1 MPHHLAFAIMPAHGH
16 VNPTLPLV
24 EELTRRGHRVS
35 YLTGEGW
42 RDAVEAAGAE
52 FVPVPDGLPAGG
64 PPPNFDDGVRTAR
77 TMLERFLGAAEEAA
91 PETLRALQE
100 DPPEAVFYDMLTWSA
115 RAVAERIGVPA
126 VQVCPSFASNEHFSL
141 LTRFLGDVDLQDPLL
156 EDVRGAYAEFGRRLG
171 VPVDITHVLRSPPQG
186 LNLVFLPKEFQLS
199 GETFDDRFVFL
210 GPSAP
215 GVRQEFAEWRPPAS
229 GEPVLFVSLGT
240 GPLNQNPEF
249 FRTAVRALGGS
260 DWHVAMAVGDRLDI
274 AELGEIPDNFEVRP
288 FFPQPT
294 VLRHA
299 TAFLSHAG
307 MNSAMESLY
316 HEVPMI
322 TVPQMPE
329 QEANADRVEEL
340 GLGRRLR
347 EITAGRLRALV
358 DEVSA
363 DEGVRAKLAE
373 LGPVVR
379 SGGGA
384 GLGADAVEKYLAG
397 L

>member
-35 YLTGEGW
+35 YLTGEAWQGP
-42 RDAVEAAGAE
+42 VEAAGAE

-64 PPPNFDDGVRTAR
+64 PPPSFDDGVNTVR
-77 TMLERFLGAAEEAA
+77 TMLERFLDAAKESV
-91 PETLRALQE
+91 PETLRVLRE
-100 DPPEAVFYDMLTWSA
+100 DPPDALFYDMLTWSA
-115 RAVAERIGVPA
+115 RAAADRAGVPA
-126 VQVCPSFASNEHFSL
+126 VQLCPSFASNEHFSL
-141 LTRFLGDVDLQDPLL
+141 LGRFLGDVDMQDPRLD
-156 EDVRGAYAEFGRRLG
+156 EVRGQYAEFARWLG
-171 VPVDITHVLRSPPQG
+171 APVEITHVFGALPQA
-186 LNLVFLPKEFQLS
+186 LNLVFLPKEFQLHN
-199 GETFDDRFVFL
+199 ETFDDRFVFL
-210 GPSAP
+210 GPSL
-215 GVRQEFAEWRPPAS
+215 GVRQEFERWQPPAS
-229 GEPVLFVSLGT
+229 GDPVLFVSLGT

-249 FRTAVRALGGS
+249 FRTAARALGGS
-260 DWHVAMAVGDRLDI
+260 GWHVVMAVGDKVDR
-274 AELGEIPDNFEVRP
+274 AELGAIPDNFEVRQY
-288 FFPQPT
+288 FPQPT

-307 MNSAMESLY
+307 MNSTMESLY

-347 EITAGRLRALV
+347 ELTAERLRALV

-363 DEGVRAKLAE
+363 DESVRARLAE
-373 LGPVVR
+373 IGPVVR
-379 SGGGA
+379 GGGGA
-384 GLGADAVEKYLAG
+384 DLGADAVEKHLAG